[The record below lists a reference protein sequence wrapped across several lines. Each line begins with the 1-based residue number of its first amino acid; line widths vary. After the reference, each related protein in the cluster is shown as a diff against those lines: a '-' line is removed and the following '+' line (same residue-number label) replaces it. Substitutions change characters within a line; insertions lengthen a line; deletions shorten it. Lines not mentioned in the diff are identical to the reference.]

1 MDSSQWTTDV
11 QPASPQGPLAH
22 DRERLAVFASHCDIV
37 QAVRASQAV
46 LLCGSAGAGKS
57 TQLAQYIID
66 DWSAQGLGSE
76 CSVVQCASE
85 SVVAV
90 CTAERVAAEMQGE
103 GSVGVHT
110 GTTCTV
116 PAPGHSG
123 GRLVFCC
130 RQQLLCRL
138 QFDPFLADVTHIV

>member
-1 MDSSQWTTDV
+1 ML
-11 QPASPQGPLAH
+11 PPPSPEQTRVLDHFRAGTNVVVT
-22 DRERLAVFASHCDIV
+22 AV
-37 QAVRASQAV
+37 
-46 LLCGSAGAGKS
+46 AGAGKS

-90 CTAERVAAEMQGE
+90 CTAERVAAEMHGA

-116 PAPGHSG
+116 PALGNSG